1 MARVQ
6 LLDDE
11 TGRRMR
17 GSAGPDAR
25 RAFMHR
31 PAMAHAIGE
40 WNAAAFDSRLPLR
53 LHEVVRYRVAQI
65 NGCVR
70 CQAYRAPGG
79 ADAGATEAL
88 LAEVADWRT
97 AEVFTPAERD
107 ALEFTERFCF
117 TPEEVDDAL
126 TDALRGHL
134 GDDGLVDLAMCVAKY
149 VAVGRL
155 ITVLDLDQVCSL
167 VPEPHPVV

>member
-1 MARVQ
+1 MDTTDGFEAERTRLVRLATRV
-6 LLDDE
+6 L
-11 TGRRMR
+11 G
-17 GSAGPDAR
+17 
-25 RAFMHR
+25 
-31 PAMAHAIGE
+31 
-40 WNAAAFDSRLPLR
+40 
-53 LHEVVRYRVAQI
+53 
-65 NGCVR
+65 
-70 CQAYRAPGG
+70 
-79 ADAGATEAL
+79 DAGATEAL
-88 LAEVADWRT
+88 LAEVADWRS